1 MSETERQIGHA
12 ICCTQQAATLRF
24 VSIENSRRQTCRPS
38 SKSRAQWTI
47 SFKTQCSQ
55 LRRRCSLVGIAWQNR
70 DYRIPCR
77 FDSPIPLEQASKFD
91 TMVGA
96 AFILSWSTTDLASIW
111 ILDVKGY

>member
-1 MSETERQIGHA
+1 MSETERQIGDA

-24 VSIENSRRQTCRPS
+24 LSNVNSRRRTSRPS
-38 SKSRAQWTI
+38 SKSRPQWKF
-47 SFKTQCSQ
+47 SVKTQCSQ
-55 LRRRCSLVGIAWQNR
+55 LRRRYYLVGIVWQNR

-77 FDSPIPLEQASKFD
+77 FDSPTPLEQASKFD